1 MISLRS
7 SIAKKIL
14 NYFFINPH
22 ESLYVNELSRKL
34 LLDKRNLVKKI
45 KELEQDGIMTHE
57 TKGNLKLY
65 SINTHYPMYKEYRR
79 IIMANIGIEE
89 QLKKILHGAR
99 GIKGVYIYGSYA
111 KDSMAPHSDIDV
123 LVIGSISTIALQGLI
138 HKFQND
144 IDREINATVMGENE
158 FKKRLKNKDP
168 FVGGILKQK
177 HIKVI

>member
-7 SIAKKIL
+7 SITKKIL
-14 NYFFINPH
+14 NYFLINPH

-34 LLDKRNLVKKI
+34 FLDKRNLVKKI

-57 TKGNLKLY
+57 TRGNLKLY
-65 SINTHYPMYKEYRR
+65 SINTHYPMYKEYRK
-79 IIMANIGIEE
+79 IIMANIGVEE
-89 QLKKILHGAR
+89 QLKKILHGA
-99 GIKGVYIYGSYA
+99 KDVKEVYIYGSYA
-111 KDSMAPHSDIDV
+111 RDSMASHSDVDM
-123 LVIGSISTIALQGLI
+123 LVIGSISTIALQKLI
-138 HKFQND
+138 HKLQND
-144 IDREINATVMGENE
+144 IDREINATVMSESE